1 VIGVQFVEFMAAV
14 GVVAGATVGVLALM
28 ERVTG
33 WFGTWVRRQVTEAI
47 RPTEGIVRHHLGPNG
62 DTVPI
67 HHRLGMLEQ
76 KLSQCPHTHDGEA
89 A

>member
-1 VIGVQFVEFMAAV
+1 MIAVQFVEFMAAV
-14 GVVAGATVGVLALM
+14 GVVAGAMVGLFALL

-33 WFGTWVRRQVTEAI
+33 WLGAWVRRQVTEVI
-47 RPTEGIVRHHLGPNG
+47 RPTESIVRHHLGPNG

-67 HHRLGMLEQ
+67 HHRIGRLEG
-76 KLSQCPHTHDGEA
+76 KLSQCPHTHGEA